1 MTAHAPNRRF
11 AGTKASFR
19 RVVAKV
25 EWHPGELYQRAGFFV
40 TNLARPAER
49 VVAFYNHR
57 GTCEQYI
64 KEGKSAIKWTRLSC
78 RSFAAKAV
86 RLQFH
91 ALADNFGNFMR
102 TLAIPRAAEPWSL
115 TSLREADQDRCEGRE
130 PRPLRHIP
138 DGRG

>member
-1 MTAHAPNRRF
+1 MRLITSIRKPP
-11 AGTKASFR
+11 S
-19 RVVAKV
+19 
-25 EWHPGELYQRAGFFV
+25 
-40 TNLARPAER
+40 ER
-49 VVAFYNHR
+49 VRLRFFGIPATDTDIISAQHFSTGGLETAGPGCYDAV
-57 GTCEQYI
+57 
-64 KEGKSAIKWTRLSC
+64 AIKWTRLSC

-138 DGRG
+138 DGRGCGIAADVQRYPHG